1 MKRSNVTRK
10 DLATVINEKMGFSK
24 RSAETLINAVF
35 NTMKKS
41 LLAGNDVKI
50 VNFGSLTVRKK
61 DNRIGRNP
69 RTGASVNVPEKFV
82 PFFKTG
88 KELRERLNRSFN
100 ASRERQS
107 NGQT

>member
-50 VNFGSLTVRKK
+50 VNFGSLTVRQK

-69 RTGASVNVPEKFV
+69 RTGEAIEITKRKMVNFKASKS
-82 PFFKTG
+82 
-88 KELRERLNRSFN
+88 LRERINS
-100 ASRERQS
+100 
-107 NGQT
+107 